1 MTHQALSYTTL
12 PPPTDFHVLSCK
24 QMPLSS
30 TLGRSLHF
38 AKREQETMGKQ
49 KRISSLALLKR
60 WLNFNVLEISMNGLS
75 PIQCKSGAG
84 QQTGKNHIG
93 RRIIA
98 YPTLPTAALTF

>member
-38 AKREQETMGKQ
+38 AKREQETITWG
-49 KRISSLALLKR
+49 S
-60 WLNFNVLEISMNGLS
+60 
-75 PIQCKSGAG
+75 
-84 QQTGKNHIG
+84 
-93 RRIIA
+93 RREF
-98 YPTLPTAALTF
+98 LP